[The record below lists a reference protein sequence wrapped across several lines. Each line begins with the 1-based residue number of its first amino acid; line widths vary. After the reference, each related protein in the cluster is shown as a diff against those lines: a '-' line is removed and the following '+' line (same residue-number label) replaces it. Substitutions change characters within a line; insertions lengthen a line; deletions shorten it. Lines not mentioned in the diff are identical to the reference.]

1 MTDAVETS
9 VSPDKRKQQLTCC
22 LCIDLIGSTA
32 GGLTLT
38 SRQLD
43 RFNIALVEQIAPHL
57 EQLGLSHVLL
67 KFTGDGWLL
76 LAHGPDRDAIAS
88 LCCLAAIMAHKFA
101 EEMVDLSKLSAD
113 RIPRLRL
120 ALGAGFDL
128 LVTLPNGQTDYVGDS
143 ARRAVR
149 ALGCRDESCEP
160 AEILVCDV
168 IRQAV
173 MRDFVISDED
183 VTKIRPK
190 PAKAEELFPLYVLGE
205 LRPEA
210 AADFDA
216 PDYHAYTLA
225 VIGKVS
231 EAVQVLEQVSQVVE
245 TAAQREP
252 EAAAANV
259 ATLVRRWNQVIAGA
273 PDYTTAVDAFGDMRS
288 SGSRPNVVT
297 YSILMHKAKGYRE
310 AQGWL
315 ARMEAEGIAPDVVTY
330 STLVAQASDYEAAK
344 SWLARM
350 EQEAI
355 TPNVVTYNTLMAK
368 ASDYEAAKSWLARME
383 QEAITPNVV
392 TYNTLVDKA
401 PDYEAAKSWLARM
414 EREGI
419 TPDVVTYSTLVAKV
433 PNYEEAQGWLARMEA
448 EGITPDVVTYNTL
461 VAQAPNYE
469 EAQGWLA
476 RMEAEGITPNVVTYN
491 TLVAKA
497 PNYEATKSW
506 LQRMEQEGITP
517 DVVTYSKLM
526 HNAPSYEEAKSWLAR
541 TEERG
546 VSPNAYAYRTV
557 LEKDLTG
564 IPVSDVLKWYWEQE
578 YHPDGPIEAAI
589 AFYRK
594 KRLMEVVLT
603 LVMHYPYLQAAHKVM
618 RGHPDQ
624 SLEWFGGVAS
634 DDPTYGTAQY
644 ALGECLMVLKRQAE
658 AKVHFETAL
667 ALADSERRREAIA
680 ARLQQFEMERP

>member
-1 MTDAVETS
+1 MTEAPEAS
-9 VSPDKRKQQLTCC
+9 ASPDKPKQHLTCC

-101 EEMVDLSKLSAD
+101 EEMADLSKLSAD

-120 ALGAGFDL
+120 SLGAGWDL
-128 LVTLPNGQTDYVGDS
+128 MVTLPNGQTDYVGDS
-143 ARRAVR
+143 ARRAGR
-149 ALGCRDESCEP
+149 ALGYRDESCDP

-173 MRDFVISDED
+173 LRDFVISEED
-183 VTKIRPK
+183 VTKTRPK
-190 PAKAEELFPLYVLGE
+190 PAKAEEVFPLYVLGE
-205 LRPEA
+205 LRPET

-216 PDYHAYTLA
+216 PDYYAYTLA

-310 AQGWL
+310 A
-315 ARMEAEGIAPDVVTY
+315 
-330 STLVAQASDYEAAK
+330 K
-344 SWLARM
+344 S
-350 EQEAI
+350 
-355 TPNVVTYNTLMAK
+355 
-368 ASDYEAAKSWLARME
+368 
-383 QEAITPNVV
+383 
-392 TYNTLVDKA
+392 
-401 PDYEAAKSWLARM
+401 
-414 EREGI
+414 
-419 TPDVVTYSTLVAKV
+419 
-433 PNYEEAQGWLARMEA
+433 WLARMEA

-461 VAQAPNYE
+461 VAQAPNYAEAKSWLARMEAEGITPNEWTHNTLVAQAPNYAEAQGWLARMEAEGITPNVVTYSTLVAQAPDYE
-469 EAQGWLA
+469 EAKGWLA

-497 PNYEATKSW
+497 PDYEA
-506 LQRMEQEGITP
+506 
-517 DVVTYSKLM
+517 
-526 HNAPSYEEAKSWLAR
+526 AKSWLER
-541 TEERG
+541 MGERG
-546 VSPNAYAYRTV
+546 VAPNIRTYSGV
-557 LEKDLTG
+557 LKKDLMG
-564 IPVSDVLKWYWEQE
+564 IPASDVLKWYWEQE
-578 YHPDGPIEAAI
+578 YHPDGPLEAAI
-589 AFYRK
+589 AFYRRK
-594 KRLMEVVLT
+594 KLIGEALT
-603 LVMHYPYLQAAHKVM
+603 LVMHYPYLPAAHKVM
-618 RGHPDQ
+618 REHPDEA
-624 SLEWFGGVAS
+624 LEQFGRVAA
-634 DDPTYGTAQY
+634 DDPAYGTAQY
-644 ALGECLMVLKRQAE
+644 ALGECLMVLGRPDQAKSYYE
-658 AKVHFETAL
+658 RAL
-667 ALADSERRREAIA
+667 ELPGPDGRREAVEK
-680 ARLQQFEMERP
+680 RLRELETG